1 MTKWRNA
8 FTTSEELHRFKRY
21 AVLREATRII
31 SRRGFHNTSLD
42 EIAEGLGISK
52 GTLYNYVSD
61 KQEILFDCH
70 MIALD
75 LGDKACKVAAD
86 LEGSGLDKL
95 RILLLCY
102 IEWMYG
108 EAGIGGITSDINALR
123 PDDRLTVVA
132 RRDRIDQALVD
143 LVELGIR
150 DGSLVTDDPH
160 LAVFVIMG
168 AVNSIS
174 SWYARGGRLKIEE
187 IAHVIVGML
196 TRSIALDPSIVQAR
210 VEVPPHPE
218 ATPTF
223 APMVPA
229 RARKASSP
237 KKTGNGKVKPTGA
250 NRKTV
255 P

>member
-8 FTTSEELHRFKRY
+8 FRTSEELHRFKRY

-75 LGDKACKVAAD
+75 LGDQASKAAND
-86 LEGSGLDKL
+86 LDGSGLDKL
-95 RILLLCY
+95 RLLLLCY

-123 PDDRLTVVA
+123 PDDRATVVA
-132 RRDRIDQALVD
+132 RRDKIDQALLD
-143 LVELGIR
+143 LINLGIR
-150 DGSLVTDDPH
+150 DGSLVAEDPH

-174 SWYARGGRLKIEE
+174 SWYSRGGRLKIEE
-187 IAHVIVGML
+187 IADVIVGML
-196 TRSIALDPSIVQAR
+196 TRSIAIDTASANVR
-210 VEVPPHPE
+210 VAVPPHPE
-218 ATPTF
+218 ATLTF
-223 APMVPA
+223 APMVSA
-229 RARKASSP
+229 RTGRAATAKKAGSTKAKAAGAS
-237 KKTGNGKVKPTGA
+237 KKKA
-250 NRKTV
+250 L
-255 P
+255 

>member
-1 MTKWRNA
+1 MKWRNA
-8 FTTSEELHRFKRY
+8 FRTSEELHRFKRY

-75 LGDKACKVAAD
+75 LGDHACKVAND
-86 LEGSGLDKL
+86 LDGSGLDKL

-123 PDDRLTVVA
+123 PDDRITVVS
-132 RRDRIDQALVD
+132 RRDKIDRALVD
-143 LVELGIR
+143 LIELGIR
-150 DGSLVTDDPH
+150 DGSLVAEDPH

-174 SWYARGGRLKIEE
+174 SWFDRGGRLKIED
-187 IAHVIVGML
+187 IADVIVGML
-196 TRSIALDPSIVQAR
+196 TRSIAVDTSIAKMR
-210 VEVPPHPE
+210 VEIPAHPE
-218 ATPTF
+218 ATLAFTPL
-223 APMVPA
+223 APA
-229 RARKASSP
+229 RAGRAAATKKAGSA
-237 KKTGNGKVKPTGA
+237 KAKPTGVS
-250 NRKTV
+250 RKKAGN
-255 P
+255 